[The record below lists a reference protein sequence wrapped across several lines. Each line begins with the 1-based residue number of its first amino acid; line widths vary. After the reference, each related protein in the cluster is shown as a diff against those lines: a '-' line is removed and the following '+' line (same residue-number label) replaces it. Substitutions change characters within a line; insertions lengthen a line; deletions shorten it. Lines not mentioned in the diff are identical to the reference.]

1 MVEITSGL
9 RAGEQVVL
17 SRPGARFAGG
27 GVNAGSGSSGAKQGA
42 AGNG

>member
-17 SRPGARFAGG
+17 SRPVARFGG
-27 GVNAGSGSSGAKQGA
+27 ANSGTGGTDAKQGA